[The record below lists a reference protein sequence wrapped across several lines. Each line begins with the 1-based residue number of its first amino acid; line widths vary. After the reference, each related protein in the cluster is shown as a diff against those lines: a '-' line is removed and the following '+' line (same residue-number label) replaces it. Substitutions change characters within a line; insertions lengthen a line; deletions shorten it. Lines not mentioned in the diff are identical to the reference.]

1 MEAATH
7 LDLERLDPGSSFSL
21 DWRAELITGGS
32 VYLFSSFSFCPFLT
46 DKRSWLRVWR
56 SRRIPLLLL
65 PLLVWIKAHQDH
77 ESSPL
82 RDSNLGFTELDLNLR
97 SDQDYSVPGSDR
109 VTSGPVW
116 TGPGTGVIFDSVR
129 SSWCW
134 FGGGLLSSC
143 RRPGLVRSRWSSGWT
158 DQGGTGRW
166 RSSTPWARSWAGLD
180 HIMGGQGKT
189 DEFTWTL
196 HWAKVAC
203 MRGPCDPSGLTLA
216 TLYNPSRGLQG
227 YSFEWGTG

>member
-1 MEAATH
+1 M
-7 LDLERLDPGSSFSL
+7 
-21 DWRAELITGGS
+21 LITGGS

-97 SDQDYSVPGSDR
+97 SDRDYSVPGSDR

-116 TGPGTGVIFDSVR
+116 TGPGTGVIFDSVPVFLVLVWGR
-129 SSWCW
+129 SAIIMPTSRPGSEPVEFWVDGSRRDGTVEE
-134 FGGGLLSSC
+134 FYTLSSEL
-143 RRPGLVRSRWSSGWT
+143 GRSGPHYGGAGENRWVHMDTS
-158 DQGGTGRW
+158 
-166 RSSTPWARSWAGLD
+166 L
-180 HIMGGQGKT
+180 GQSCLHEGSMWS
-189 DEFTWTL
+189 FRINFGHTL
-196 HWAKVAC
+196 
-203 MRGPCDPSGLTLA
+203 
-216 TLYNPSRGLQG
+216 
-227 YSFEWGTG
+227 